1 MSDQNIFDL
10 QVLAASLRIP
20 GAISEFVE
28 RLDPQDVGM
37 VHGYTGIYEFYKAL
51 RSFHVKTQLDPVN
64 PVAFKSWIETETDIE
79 DALGGSSGIDD
90 FLRQLEVLELSD
102 ANSIIKVVQHRARK
116 RRQLDLVQEIKE
128 KLSATSNNSDAS
140 AIIKKLTEQIV
151 NLSQD
156 IDYDPLSTVRTA
168 RDIIADIGNLW
179 DIPPFIK
186 TQFANLNVALGY
198 SEDGGFFRG
207 GVHAILA
214 LSGKGKSTFVKCL
227 CNKWLD
233 DGYTVLF
240 INFEE
245 AQSHWERILMTQII
259 ERNVYAEANNLNSV
273 ELSKLTQKF
282 KKKLEE
288 WDDRL
293 MVRHDPDTL
302 FFEDLEKWL
311 RDVLGHGARKPDV
324 VVIDTIQ
331 SMFTKTGG
339 KARWGEFEQIMV
351 GLEKLAKDMDAVFVI
366 TAQQNINSTKE
377 KREKLDQSDTG
388 GSITIGQKSTIAL
401 FLTPQKEA
409 GSDDTVDDNLMQV
422 QIVKNRITG
431 TAYVDTPPVIRYV
444 DNIKS
449 YVPYVPEKED
459 PRYNNMYIDI
469 DQDDFG
475 V

>member
-1 MSDQNIFDL
+1 MSDIFDL
-10 QVLAASLRIP
+10 QVLAAALKEP
-20 GAISEFVE
+20 GAITTFTKE
-28 RLDPQDVGM
+28 LDPIDVGK
-37 VHGYTGIYEFYKAL
+37 VHGYTGIYEFYRAL
-51 RSFHVKTQLDPVN
+51 INFHDKTGLDPVN
-64 PVAFKSWIETETDIE
+64 PIAFRTWVETETDIQ
-79 DALGGSSGIDD
+79 DALGGAQGVYE
-90 FLRQLEVLELSD
+90 FMNQLDNIVLSD
-102 ANSIIKVVQHRARK
+102 TQSIVKLVQYRSRK
-116 RRQLDLVQEIKE
+116 RKQLDSLQELKDI
-128 KLSATSNNSDAS
+128 LSHADVADADK
-140 AIIKKLTEQIV
+140 ITKLTEQIRS
-151 NLSQD
+151 LSQA
-156 IDYDPLSTVRTA
+156 IDYDPLLSVRTSK
-168 RDIIADIGNLW
+168 DIIQDIEGLW
-179 DIPPFIK
+179 DIPPFLK
-186 TQFANLNVALGY
+186 TQFTNLNVALGY

-227 CNKWLD
+227 CNHWLD

-259 ERNVYAEANNLNSV
+259 ERNVYAEANKLNSV

-282 KKKLEE
+282 RAKLEE

-351 GLEKLAKDMDAVFVI
+351 GLEKLAKDMDAVFII

-401 FLTPQKEA
+401 FLTPLQDA
-409 GSDDTVDDNLMQV
+409 IGDDTVSENLMQT

-431 TAYVDTPPVIRYV
+431 TAYSDAPPVIEYR
-444 DNIKS
+444 DDIKS
-449 YVPYVPEKED
+449 YVPYVPQQQD
-459 PRYNNMYIDI
+459 PRYNATYIDL
-469 DQDDFG
+469 DEFNFG